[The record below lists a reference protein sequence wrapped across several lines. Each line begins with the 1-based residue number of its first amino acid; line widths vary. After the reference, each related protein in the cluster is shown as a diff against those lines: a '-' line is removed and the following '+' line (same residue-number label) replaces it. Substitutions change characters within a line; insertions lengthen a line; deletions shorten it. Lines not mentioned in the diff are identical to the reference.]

1 MHHKPRH
8 FEINQGCHLRFAL
21 FVINVPRS
29 QNAQARRFHSTLHPT
44 VTERITCQGSFEALS
59 IKSLLPADMSGGMCK
74 NANSAEAQPQQV

>member
-1 MHHKPRH
+1 MRHKPLR

-29 QNAQARRFHSTLHPT
+29 QSAQARRFHSSLHPT
-44 VTERITCQGSFEALS
+44 VTERLTCQGSFEALS
-59 IKSLLPADMSGGMCK
+59 IKSDMSGGMCK